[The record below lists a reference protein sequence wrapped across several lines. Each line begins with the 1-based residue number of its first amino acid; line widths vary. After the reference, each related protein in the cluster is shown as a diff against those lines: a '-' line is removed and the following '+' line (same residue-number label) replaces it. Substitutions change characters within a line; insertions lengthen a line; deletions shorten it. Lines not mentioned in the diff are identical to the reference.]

1 MKIKQ
6 CNNQTRI
13 GSLEMPKEIKLR
25 SLEPGIISLLLEISS
40 RGLVLYKHLKLLNLF

>member
-6 CNNQTRI
+6 CNNHTRT

-25 SLEPGIISLLLEISS
+25 SLDPGITNLLIA
-40 RGLVLYKHLKLLNLF
+40 